1 MANFKAIISS
11 HEDAKIHKHERQQY
25 YFDVYLLMKKDV
37 EVFSKLWRDEYK
49 SNSRE
54 KKPAE
59 V

>member
-11 HEDAKIHKHERQQY
+11 HEDAITHKHERQQY

-49 SNSRE
+49 SKGRR